1 MDYTHIISQMLM
13 IFSVIL
19 VGFVSAKLHLW
30 PSDLNKKMSVFV
42 LNVTAPLLI
51 LASVMGDGLVFS
63 SREIGMLM
71 LVSVLNY
78 VVLIAG
84 ALLLSAIWNTG
95 SPARRGLLR
104 FMVTFGNV
112 TFIGFPVVSAVFGPR
127 AVFYASVLT
136 IPFNVLIFT
145 IGISFVTGH
154 SARQAFSPRL
164 VFSPCVVASLA
175 AVVLALLKVQTPEPI
190 ANFCHLLGDMTI
202 PCALLIIGA
211 SLSTI
216 PLRDMMGSRFIYG
229 VAITKLLL
237 MPLIVMGVFR
247 LLGFGGPVADVAV
260 LLSGM
265 PVAAN
270 GIMFCLKYGQDERKM
285 TQGIFITT
293 LMSVVSIPLVAMML

>member
-1 MDYTHIISQMLM
+1 MDYTHIVSRMLM

-19 VGFVSAKLHLW
+19 VGFISAKLHVW
-30 PSDLNKKMSVFV
+30 PIDLNKKMSVFV

-63 SREIGMLM
+63 TREIGTLM

-84 ALLLSAIWNTG
+84 ALSLSAIWNTG
-95 SPARRGLLR
+95 TPARCGLLR

-154 SARQAFSPRL
+154 SARHAFSPRL
-164 VFSPCVVASLA
+164 VFSPCVVASIA
-175 AVVLALLKVQTPEPI
+175 AVVLALLKAQVPAPV
-190 ANFCHLLGDMTI
+190 ADFCHLLGDMTI

-211 SLSTI
+211 SLSAI
-216 PLRDMMGSRFIYG
+216 PSRDMMGSRFIYG

-237 MPLIVMGVFR
+237 MPLLVLGTFR
-247 LLGFGGPVADVAV
+247 LLRLDEAVSNVAV

-293 LMSVVSIPLVAMML
+293 LMSVVSIPLIAMML

>member
-1 MDYTHIISQMLM
+1 M
-13 IFSVIL
+13 
-19 VGFVSAKLHLW
+19 
-30 PSDLNKKMSVFV
+30 
-42 LNVTAPLLI
+42 
-51 LASVMGDGLVFS
+51 
-63 SREIGMLM
+63 
-71 LVSVLNY
+71 
-78 VVLIAG
+78 
-84 ALLLSAIWNTG
+84 
-95 SPARRGLLR
+95 
-104 FMVTFGNV
+104 
-112 TFIGFPVVSAVFGPR
+112 
-127 AVFYASVLT
+127 LT

-164 VFSPCVVASLA
+164 VFSPCVVASLV
-175 AVVLALLKVQTPEPI
+175 AVALALLKVQTPEPI

-211 SLSTI
+211 SLSAI

-237 MPLIVMGVFR
+237 MPLIVMGIFR
-247 LLGFGGPVADVAV
+247 LLGFGGAVADVAV